1 MARKT
6 RLCDTTKRQ
15 VRVRDLAKELGVE
28 TKAVMQ
34 FLKDID
40 EFVRSP
46 ASNIEE
52 PVARKV
58 RAAFAGPLEA
68 RARDPRPNP
77 VTPQTAAVNQGLS
90 APTQRH
96 RRENSPYASP
106 QERPRDRWVLPVQRK
121 GNEAR
126 GDKQQ
131 RYVSETPDSG
141 AGDYSA
147 AVAYRP
153 SPTMKDWEWK
163 IRDICDT
170 ERDVWLSHGLRPDQA
185 RIAAECLEARIQPS
199 DLASDVDGFTI
210 LFRVTHGEPPA
221 EVARIWRRGI
231 A

>member
-40 EFVRSP
+40 EFVPSP

-58 RAAFAGPLEA
+58 RAAFAGPLGA
-68 RARDPRPNP
+68 RARDIRSNS
-77 VTPQTAAVNQGLS
+77 VTPQTAAANHGLS
-90 APTQRH
+90 APTQRD

-106 QERPRDRWVLPVQRK
+106 QERPRDRWVLPVHRK

-126 GDKQQ
+126 SDKE
-131 RYVSETPDSG
+131 RYVSETPDPGSD
-141 AGDYSA
+141 DYSA

-153 SPTMKDWEWK
+153 SPIMKDWEWK
-163 IRDICDT
+163 VRGICDT

-185 RIAAECLEARIQPS
+185 RIAAECVEARIQPS

-221 EVARIWRRGI
+221 GVARIWRRGI